1 MNIYLLIIL
10 SALIGEFLLRT
21 LVRVLNLKALD
32 PGLPNEFQ
40 GYYDE
45 EKYARSQ
52 EYTRVNTRFAFFTT
66 SFDLIVILVF
76 ILFGGFNFVDQI
88 IRGFGLSTLP
98 SGLAFFGILFFA
110 SDLIST
116 PFSLYQ
122 NFVIEEDFGFNKMT
136 LKTFILD
143 KLKGYLLTLA
153 LGGVFLTAILFFFEK
168 TGEYGWLYAWGIIGL
183 FMILIQP
190 LFTLVIAPM
199 FNKFT
204 PLEKGELRTA
214 IENYAQKVGFP
225 LSRIDVMDGSKRS
238 AKSNAYFSGFG
249 KQKRIALFDTLLE
262 KHSNDEMVAILAHE
276 VGHYKKHHIK
286 VGILISILHTGLL
299 FWLLSIFI
307 DNPGLFEA
315 FQMKEISVYG
325 GLTFFMIL
333 YSPVELVLSVI
344 MNAVSRRNEFQADRF
359 AALTTSQAK
368 PLITALKK
376 LSIDNLSNLTP
387 HWLEVFLNHSHPP
400 ILKRIDALRAV
411 KAE

>member
-214 IENYAQKVGFP
+214 IENYAQKVEFP

-315 FQMKEISVYG
+315 FKMKEISVYG

-344 MNAVSRRNEFQADRF
+344 MNAVSRRNEFQAD
-359 AALTTSQAK
+359 AYSAKTTEKSEHLISGLKNLSVSNLGNLTPHSLSVLLDHSH
-368 PLITALKK
+368 PPVLERITALKK
-376 LSIDNLSNLTP
+376 I
-387 HWLEVFLNHSHPP
+387 
-400 ILKRIDALRAV
+400 AV
-411 KAE
+411 

>member
-88 IRGFGLSTLP
+88 VRGFGLSTLP

-143 KLKGYLLTLA
+143 KLKGYLLTLV

-315 FQMKEISVYG
+315 FKMKEISVYG

-344 MNAVSRRNEFQADRF
+344 MNAVSRRNEFQAD
-359 AALTTSQAK
+359 AYSAKTTEKSEHLISGLKNLSVSNLGNLTPHSLSVLLDHSH
-368 PLITALKK
+368 PPVLERITALKK
-376 LSIDNLSNLTP
+376 I
-387 HWLEVFLNHSHPP
+387 
-400 ILKRIDALRAV
+400 AV
-411 KAE
+411 

>member
-76 ILFGGFNFVDQI
+76 ILSGGFNFIDQI
-88 IRGFGLSTLP
+88 VRGFGLSTLP

-143 KLKGYLLTLA
+143 KLKGYLLTLV

-344 MNAVSRRNEFQADRF
+344 MNAVSRRNEFQADAYSARTTEKSEHLISGLKNLSVSNLGN
-359 AALTTSQAK
+359 LTPHSLSVLLDHSH
-368 PLITALKK
+368 PPVLERITALKK
-376 LSIDNLSNLTP
+376 I
-387 HWLEVFLNHSHPP
+387 
-400 ILKRIDALRAV
+400 AV
-411 KAE
+411 

>member
-52 EYTRVNTRFAFFTT
+52 EYTLVNTRFAFFTT

-88 IRGFGLSTLP
+88 VRGFGLSTLP

-307 DNPGLFEA
+307 DNLGLFEA
-315 FQMKEISVYG
+315 FKMKEISVYG

-344 MNAVSRRNEFQADRF
+344 MNAVSRRNEFQAD
-359 AALTTSQAK
+359 AYSAKTTEKSEHLISGLKNLSVSNLGNLTPHSLSVLLDHSH
-368 PLITALKK
+368 PPVLERITALKK
-376 LSIDNLSNLTP
+376 I
-387 HWLEVFLNHSHPP
+387 
-400 ILKRIDALRAV
+400 AV
-411 KAE
+411 

>member
-122 NFVIEEDFGFNKMT
+122 NFVIEENFGFNKMT

-214 IENYAQKVGFP
+214 IENYAQKVKFP

-344 MNAVSRRNEFQADRF
+344 MNAVSRRNEFQAD
-359 AALTTSQAK
+359 AYSAKTTEKSEHLISGLKNLSVSNLGNLTPHSLSVLLDHSH
-368 PLITALKK
+368 PPVLERITALKK
-376 LSIDNLSNLTP
+376 I
-387 HWLEVFLNHSHPP
+387 
-400 ILKRIDALRAV
+400 AV
-411 KAE
+411 

>member
-1 MNIYLLIIL
+1 
-10 SALIGEFLLRT
+10 
-21 LVRVLNLKALD
+21 LNLKALD

-52 EYTRVNTRFAFFTT
+52 EYTWVNTRFAFFTT

-168 TGEYGWLYAWGIIGL
+168 TGEYGWLYAWGIIGF

-315 FQMKEISVYG
+315 FKMKEISVYG

-344 MNAVSRRNEFQADRF
+344 MNAVSRRNEFQAD
-359 AALTTSQAK
+359 AYSAKTTEKSEHLISGLKNLSVSNLGNLTPHSLSVLLDHSH
-368 PLITALKK
+368 PPVLERITALKK
-376 LSIDNLSNLTP
+376 I
-387 HWLEVFLNHSHPP
+387 
-400 ILKRIDALRAV
+400 AV
-411 KAE
+411 

>member
-45 EKYARSQ
+45 KKYARSQ

-66 SFDLIVILVF
+66 SFDLMVILVF

-88 IRGFGLSTLP
+88 VRGFGLSTLH

-143 KLKGYLLTLA
+143 KLKGYLLTLV

-214 IENYAQKVGFP
+214 IENYAQKVEFP

-315 FQMKEISVYG
+315 FKMKEISVYG

-344 MNAVSRRNEFQADRF
+344 MNAVSRRNEFQAD
-359 AALTTSQAK
+359 AYSAKTTEKSEHLISGLKNLSVSNLGNLTPHSLSVLLDHSH
-368 PLITALKK
+368 PPVLERITALKK
-376 LSIDNLSNLTP
+376 M
-387 HWLEVFLNHSHPP
+387 
-400 ILKRIDALRAV
+400 AV
-411 KAE
+411 

>member
-88 IRGFGLSTLP
+88 VRGFGLSILP

-214 IENYAQKVGFP
+214 IENYAQKVRFP

-315 FQMKEISVYG
+315 FKMKEISVYG

-344 MNAVSRRNEFQADRF
+344 MNAVSRRNEFQAD
-359 AALTTSQAK
+359 AYSAKTTEKSEHLISGLKNLSVSNLGNLTPHSLSVLLDHSH
-368 PLITALKK
+368 PPVLERITALKK
-376 LSIDNLSNLTP
+376 I
-387 HWLEVFLNHSHPP
+387 
-400 ILKRIDALRAV
+400 AV
-411 KAE
+411 

>member
-122 NFVIEEDFGFNKMT
+122 NFVIEENFGFNKMT

-214 IENYAQKVGFP
+214 IENYAQKVKFP

-307 DNPGLFEA
+307 DNSGLFEA

-344 MNAVSRRNEFQADRF
+344 MNSVSRRNEFQAD
-359 AALTTSQAK
+359 AYSAKTTEKSEHLISGLKNLSVSNLGNLTPHSLSVLLDHSH
-368 PLITALKK
+368 PPVLERITALKK
-376 LSIDNLSNLTP
+376 I
-387 HWLEVFLNHSHPP
+387 
-400 ILKRIDALRAV
+400 AV
-411 KAE
+411 

>member
-88 IRGFGLSTLP
+88 VRGFGLSTLP

-143 KLKGYLLTLA
+143 KLKGYLLTLV

-214 IENYAQKVGFP
+214 IENYAQKVEFP

-299 FWLLSIFI
+299 FWLLSVFI

-315 FQMKEISVYG
+315 FKMKEISVYG

-344 MNAVSRRNEFQADRF
+344 MNAVSRRNEFQAD
-359 AALTTSQAK
+359 AYSAKTTEKSEHLISGLKNLSVSNLGNLTPHSLSVLLDHSH
-368 PLITALKK
+368 PPVLERITALKK
-376 LSIDNLSNLTP
+376 I
-387 HWLEVFLNHSHPP
+387 
-400 ILKRIDALRAV
+400 AV
-411 KAE
+411 